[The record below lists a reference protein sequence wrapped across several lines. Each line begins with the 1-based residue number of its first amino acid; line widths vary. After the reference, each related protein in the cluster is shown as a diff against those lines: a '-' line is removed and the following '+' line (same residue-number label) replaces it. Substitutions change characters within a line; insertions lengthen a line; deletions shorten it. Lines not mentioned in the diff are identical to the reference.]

1 LSAWRRARGEDA
13 KPLADWR
20 AWAESLRE
28 DELRPAP
35 LLTSDDLLRS
45 GLAKGP
51 LWKQT
56 LDLAETLQLDGQL
69 RAREDALRW
78 LDERVRSS
86 AP

>member
-1 LSAWRRARGEDA
+1 
-13 KPLADWR
+13 
-20 AWAESLRE
+20 
-28 DELRPAP
+28 
-35 LLTSDDLLRS
+35 LRS